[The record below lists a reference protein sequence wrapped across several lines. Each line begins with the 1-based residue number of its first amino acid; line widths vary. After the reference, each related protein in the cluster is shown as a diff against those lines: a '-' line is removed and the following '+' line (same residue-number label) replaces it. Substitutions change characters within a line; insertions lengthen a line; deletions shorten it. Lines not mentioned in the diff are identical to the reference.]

1 MAQAPLSSVVR
12 HLRRAAHLAESTSQ
26 TDGDLLN
33 RYLLDRNDVAFE
45 SLLKRHGAMVL
56 GVCRRILRNEA
67 DAQDA
72 FQATFLVFVRKA
84 ASIQPRGLVANW
96 LYGVA
101 QKTSLKARVMNR
113 RREANARLRKPAFRD
128 ASHDQAQMELAD
140 LLDQELSRLPA
151 KYRAPVVLCE
161 LEGRSLKEAAQQLA
175 CPEGT
180 VASRLARGRN
190 LLAKRLAG
198 QGLALSGA
206 ALAPALAR
214 EAMAATVPSALFAS
228 TARSASAFV
237 AGPALAAGVVSSKVF
252 TLAEGVLRTMFLSKL
267 KLLTAV
273 FTTVA
278 LAGGGGSLATY
289 QASGPEQKV
298 PRLQAASSAAEHAQ
312 EQPKPDKQ
320 KDDKP
325 KSEERTHGYLGVM
338 LKGDEEG
345 GPVLVH
351 EVFPDSPAAK
361 AGVKAEDI
369 VLKVGKTDVKDPQ
382 TAVGILKTLKPGEK
396 VTIRF
401 KRDDKQMDVT
411 ITLAK
416 WPVDFQE
423 GGKPEKSPAQA
434 AEKARGFLGLKMRE
448 HEDNSPV
455 VIHDTEPDSP
465 AAKAG
470 IMAEDIVLKVGKDE
484 VKSPEELIK
493 QLRNLKEGDKVT
505 LRIKRGDKEMDVT
518 LTAAKRPPDFGKM

>member
-1 MAQAPLSSVVR
+1 
-12 HLRRAAHLAESTSQ
+12 LRRAAQLAESTSQ

-33 RYLLDRNDVAFE
+33 RYLLDRNDAAFE

-84 ASIQPRGLVANW
+84 PSIQPRGLVGNW

-101 QKTSLKARVMNR
+101 QKTSLKARAMNR
-113 RREANARLRKPAFRD
+113 QREARGRLRTPAVRT
-128 ASHDQAQMELAD
+128 ASDDQAQTELAD
-140 LLDQELSRLPA
+140 LLDLELSRLPD

-175 CPEGT
+175 CPVGT

-214 EAMAATVPSALFAS
+214 EATAAAVPSALFVS
-228 TARSASAFV
+228 TAQAASAFV
-237 AGPALAAGVVSSKVF
+237 AGPAQAVGVVSSRVF
-252 TLAEGVLRTMFLSKL
+252 TLAEGVLRTMFVSKL
-267 KLLTAV
+267 KLLTVV
-273 FTTVA
+273 FTTIA
-278 LAGGGGSLATY
+278 LAGSGGILVTY
-289 QASGPEQKV
+289 PAWGAEQKV
-298 PRLQAASSAAEHAQ
+298 PRLQAISSAAEHAP

-325 KSEERTHGYLGVM
+325 TSEERTHGYLGVI
-338 LKGDEEG
+338 LKDDQGG

-351 EVFPDSPAAK
+351 DVFPDSPAAK
-361 AGVKAEDI
+361 AGVKVEDI
-369 VLKVGKTDVKDPQ
+369 LLKVGKTDVKDPQ
-382 TAVGILKTLKPGEK
+382 AAVGALKTLKPGEK

-401 KRDDKQMDVT
+401 KRGDKEIDMT

-416 WPVDFQE
+416 WPAESKE
-423 GGKPEKSPAQA
+423 GGKTEKSPAQT
-434 AEKARGFLGLKMRE
+434 AEKARGFLGLKMRA
-448 HEDNSPV
+448 HQDNSPV
-455 VIHDTEPDSP
+455 VIQDTEPDSP

-470 IMAEDIVLKVGKDE
+470 IIAEDVVLKVGKDE

-493 QLRNLKEGDKVT
+493 QLSDLKEGDKVT